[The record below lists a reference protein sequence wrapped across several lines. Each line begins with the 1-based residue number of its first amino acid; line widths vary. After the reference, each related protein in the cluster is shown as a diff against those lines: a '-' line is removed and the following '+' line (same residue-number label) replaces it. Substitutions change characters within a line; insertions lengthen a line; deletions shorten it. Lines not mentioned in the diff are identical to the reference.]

1 MFAQDYPRN
10 PISTHILGVLKKE
23 SYNHQMFL
31 VESLSGKSSSMKK
44 HTSHSKN
51 QWAVHK
57 TIKNQVKNTPETA

>member
-1 MFAQDYPRN
+1 
-10 PISTHILGVLKKE
+10 
-23 SYNHQMFL
+23 MFL